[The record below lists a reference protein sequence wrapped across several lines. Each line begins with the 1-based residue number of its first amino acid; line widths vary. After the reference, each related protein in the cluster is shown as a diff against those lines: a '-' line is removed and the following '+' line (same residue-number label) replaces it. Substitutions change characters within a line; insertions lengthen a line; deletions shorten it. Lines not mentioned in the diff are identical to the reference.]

1 MSARNIII
9 AILIISG
16 LGIAFLTLGGGSTML
31 VPKPTPTPNPALQD
45 LENIVNA
52 SGTLIPVQRASIAYA
67 GAMPARVQRVA
78 VKPGDMVKAGDV
90 LIQLDAAEEQAAVNA
105 ARAVLAQLRAG
116 ATKEEIAVAQA
127 NLDAAKAQLAKV
139 RAGATPE
146 ELSIARANLERAAAV
161 LRDAQSQYD
170 RIKDDP
176 QRGMYP
182 QSQALHLA
190 TQEYRIAE
198 ARYQQ
203 LVKGPTPEDIRIA
216 EANVAIAQANLERV
230 KAAARPEEIAVAQ
243 ARLEQAQSALALKTL
258 IAPFAGTIAAVNVKE
273 GETVTPGVPLVII
286 GDLSRMRLESDDLSE
301 TNIARVRIGQTA
313 TVTFDALPGKSFRG
327 KVTYIAPMA
336 TAKQGGTNYTIY
348 IEFESLDPALRWG
361 MTGHIEINTVRQ

>member
-1 MSARNIII
+1 MNTRNLVIGMVS
-9 AILIISG
+9 ILV
-16 LGIAFLTLGGGSTML
+16 LGIALLTFGGGGTML
-31 VPKPTPTPNPALQD
+31 VPQPTPTPNLAVE

-52 SGTLIPVQRASIAYA
+52 SGTLVPAQRASIAYA

-78 VKPGDMVKAGDV
+78 VKPGDVVQVGAV
-90 LIQLDAAEEQAAVNA
+90 LIQLEASEEQAAVSA
-105 ARAVLAQLRAG
+105 ARATLAQLRAG
-116 ATKEEIAVAQA
+116 ATKEDLAVAQA
-127 NLDAAKAQLAKV
+127 HLDVAKAQLAKV

-146 ELSIARANLERAAAV
+146 ELAIARANLERAAAV
-161 LRDAQSQYD
+161 LRDAQAQYD

-216 EANVAIAQANLERV
+216 EANVAVAQANLERV
-230 KAAARPEEIAVAQ
+230 KAAARPEEIAIAQ
-243 ARLEQAQSALALKTL
+243 AKLDQALNVLALKTL
-258 IAPFAGTIAAVNVKE
+258 TAPFAGTIAAVSVKE
-273 GETVTPGVPLVII
+273 GETVTPGVPIVML

-301 TNIARVRIGQTA
+301 THIARVRIGQTA
-313 TVTFDALPGKSFRG
+313 TVTFDALPGKLFQG
-327 KVTYIAPMA
+327 KVTYLAPMA
-336 TAKQGGTNYTIY
+336 SAKQGGTNYTIH

-361 MTGHIEINTVRQ
+361 MTGHIEINTVRP

>member
-1 MSARNIII
+1 MNARSL
-9 AILIISG
+9 ILGIVIVVL

-31 VPKPTPTPNPALQD
+31 APQPTPTPNLAMLE

-52 SGTLIPVQRASIAYA
+52 SGTLVPVRRANLAYH
-67 GAMPARVQRVA
+67 GVLPARVLRVA
-78 VKPGDMVKAGDV
+78 VQPGDVVKAGDV
-90 LIQLDAAEEQAAVNA
+90 LIQFDAAEEQAAVNV
-105 ARAVLAQLRAG
+105 ARATLAQLRAG
-116 ATKEEIAVAQA
+116 ATQEEIAVAQA

-146 ELSIARANLERAAAV
+146 ELAMALANLERAAAV

-198 ARYQQ
+198 ARYRQ
-203 LVKGPTPEDIRIA
+203 LLKGATPEDIRIA
-216 EANVAIAQANLERV
+216 EANVAVAQAHLNRV

-243 ARLEQAQSALALKTL
+243 ARLDQALSALALKTL
-258 IAPFAGTIAAVNVKE
+258 TAPYAGTIAAVNVKE
-273 GETVTPGVPLVII
+273 GETVTPGVPLGVI
-286 GDLSRMRLESDDLSE
+286 GDLSWMRLEIDDLSE
-301 TNIARVRIGQTA
+301 THIARVRVGQIA
-313 TVTFDALPGKSFRG
+313 TVTFDALPGKSFQG

-336 TAKQGGTNYTIY
+336 SARQGGTNYTVY
-348 IEFESLDPALRWG
+348 IEFDALDPALRWG
-361 MTGHIEINTVRQ
+361 MTGHIEINIKQ